1 MHLFS
6 LPAELVQFIVDCS
19 VLSRDHRRMMRLR
32 RVSRQFKMHVDDTI
46 FRLRLFDYRPETR
59 RYYMPIYVSSSS
71 RNDGHADQAYIRFM
85 YSYFAY
91 QVMREQSRVSPLGRI
106 YGAAESLAKLDGETE
121 THAITWRVES
131 LIRLAVTTRLMLLTG
146 YPRAQPESCSEEDLS
161 LDLFVAAVWLGKKEY
176 VAQRIKKRVP
186 PFDEEGLDK
195 GSDVF
200 DSAFKAASIKGNVEM
215 WDLLLST
222 EREEDRERRQIDVAF
237 KAAIHGHREM
247 FDITFG
253 STKMTESSPG
263 SLEPLSELIRWP
275 DQFERIKA
283 FLPPVPTGVAC
294 EVLIL
299 RLMRSVAQEDAEMVR
314 YHLLQGAR
322 LELPNFY
329 GYKRTMPLAIAVEKG
344 DEATVRILIEEG
356 GADPSW
362 PEWCD
367 TELHQSPVAL
377 AVWKGSAALTHLLLD
392 YGANPNA
399 GSPPALV
406 IAVFL
411 ERPDLF
417 RLLRDRGASLDTPW
431 AGPWAMA
438 VARMHGLD
446 SMVEFL
452 VDEGVGA
459 DKVYQHPSERNPSN
473 WLRTRSSLFIPRID
487 TDTLLR
493 QSGLSR
499 AARLM
504 M

>member
-6 LPAELVQFIVDCS
+6 LPAELVQFIFDYS
-19 VLSRDHRRMMRLR
+19 VLSRELRRMMRLR
-32 RVSRQFKMHVDDTI
+32 RVSRQFKIHVDDTI
-46 FRLRLFDYRPETR
+46 FRLRLVDYRPETR
-59 RYYMPIYVSSSS
+59 RYYIMPKYVSSSS

-91 QVMREQSRVSPLGRI
+91 QVLREQSRVSPLGRI

-121 THAITWRVES
+121 THAITWRVQS
-131 LIRLAVTTRLMLLTG
+131 LIRLAVTT
-146 YPRAQPESCSEEDLS
+146 P
-161 LDLFVAAVWLGKKEY
+161 AVWLGKKEY
-176 VAQRIKKRVP
+176 VAQRIKEKVP

-200 DSAFKAASIKGNVEM
+200 DSAFKAASIKGNVDM
-215 WDLLLST
+215 WDLLFST
-222 EREEDRERRQIDVAF
+222 EREEHRERRQIDVAF
-237 KAAIHGHREM
+237 KAAIYGHREM
-247 FDITFG
+247 FDMIFG

-283 FLPPVPTGVAC
+283 FLPPVPPGVAC

-299 RLMRSVAQEDAEMVR
+299 RLMKSVAQEDAEMVR

-322 LELPNFY
+322 LELPDVY
-329 GYKRTMPLAIAVEKG
+329 GYKRTMPLAIAVKKG
-344 DEATVRILIEEG
+344 DEATARILIKEG

-367 TELHQSPVAL
+367 TELRQSPVAL
-377 AVWKGSAALTHLLLD
+377 AVWKGSAALTYLLLD

-417 RLLRDRGASLDTPW
+417 RLLRDRGASLDPPW

-438 VARMHGLD
+438 VARMHGRD

-452 VDEGVGA
+452 VGEGVGA
-459 DKVYQHPSERNPSN
+459 DKVYQHP
-473 WLRTRSSLFIPRID
+473 
-487 TDTLLR
+487 
-493 QSGLSR
+493 Q
-499 AARLM
+499 
-504 M
+504 